1 MTRSIDSS
9 ILNQLIDSDD
19 APLLLDVR
27 RKADF
32 DDAPRT
38 IPGAVWRDPEAV
50 DAWAADLSEGQPTV
64 VFCVKGGSVSRSVSE
79 RLQKKGIEAVFLEG
93 GLKAWIDSGRPV
105 SEA

>member
-1 MTRSIDSS
+1 MTRSIDIS

-32 DDAPRT
+32 DDAPQT
-38 IPGAVWRDPEAV
+38 IPGAVWRDPQTV
-50 DAWAADLSEGQPTV
+50 DTWAEEISEGQPTV
-64 VFCVKGGSVSRSVSE
+64 VYCVKGGSVSRSVSE

-93 GLKAWIDSGRPV
+93 GLKAWTDSGRPV
-105 SEA
+105 SDA